1 MLLNEILEE
10 ASTPRRAWEGKLK
23 KIDKLL
29 AWMYDK
35 DILTKGEKAKKDSIF
50 RAYYRYYND
59 GDLPAALKLQGMNK
73 YSLSTEKETALE
85 KYLEDFIKMI
95 LAKYLPKVD
104 RAEFQLDDII
114 DSLKTPIDVSESYDA
129 HSLLTYWIKKVK
141 VSDDTELKGMLED
154 VQAKY
159 DALKTAANE
168 ASPKSL
174 NTTMSYRVEKM
185 KEEGTWNKQLDKQWD
200 ALKASMDPV
209 TAFLKNLLASAKDLK
224 KSKFGTAE

>member
-35 DILTKGEKAKKDSIF
+35 DILTKGEKAKKDTIF

-59 GDLPAALKLQGMNK
+59 GDMPAALKLQGMSK
-73 YSLSTEKETALE
+73 YSLETETETALE
-85 KYLEDFIKMI
+85 KYLEDFIKTI
-95 LAKYLPKVD
+95 LAKYLPKVN

-114 DSLKTPIDVSESYDA
+114 SSLKTPIDVCERYDA
-129 HSLLTYWIKKVK
+129 HALLTYWIKQVK

-154 VQAKY
+154 AQAKY
-159 DALKTAANE
+159 DALKTAADS
-168 ASPKSL
+168 ASPKTS
-174 NTTMSYRVEKM
+174 NTVISYRVEKM

-209 TAFLKNLLASAKDLK
+209 TTFLKNLLTSAKDLK
-224 KSKFGTAE
+224 KSKFGSAD

>member
-10 ASTPRRAWEGKLK
+10 ASTPRRAWENKLK

-35 DILTKGEKAKKDSIF
+35 DILTKGEKAKKDTIF

-59 GDLPAALKLQGMNK
+59 GDMPGALKLQGMSK
-73 YSLSTEKETALE
+73 YSLETEKETALE
-85 KYLEDFIKMI
+85 KYLEAFIKT
-95 LAKYLPKVD
+95 LLTKYLPKVN
-104 RAEFQLDDII
+104 RAEFRIDDMIA
-114 DSLKTPIDVSESYDA
+114 SLKSPIEVSEKYDA
-129 HSLLTYWIKKVK
+129 HALLTYWIKQVK

-154 VQAKY
+154 VQVKY

-168 ASPKSL
+168 ASPSTSN
-174 NTTMSYRVEKM
+174 NTLSYRVEKM

-209 TAFLKNLLASAKDLK
+209 TAFLKNLLASAKELK
-224 KSKFGTAE
+224 KSKFGSAE